1 MAIKNFC
8 YCIGGTGTRVAEV
21 AGHLCAMNMVGKQD
35 ITFIIVDKDTACG
48 GTKKAKDLLDTVTAL
63 SDINKHPDTA
73 LIRSGNKENEFCK
86 SLLEVES
93 WDFSDVM
100 TSLSKAS
107 DGGSSLAASLTESD
121 EDKILLSAF
130 YSYSEQRRNT
140 SQGFYGHPSIGAL
153 VFKHMIQKGKWE
165 NTDPQ
170 NFTVKPND
178 VAAPVKNFLSQN
190 AANVARIFIIG
201 SVFGGTGASVF
212 SNLAH
217 HIRNSV
223 PDDYSNRTFI
233 SGVLL
238 LPYFS
243 FESNNGDLIDPKE
256 FYSKSKVALEQY
268 HNDKN
273 LMRKNG
279 QGSFDSLYLCGQDPL
294 HFTARKYSH
303 GGKGQENYFDFVD
316 VAAAYA
322 MTNFFNARINNS
334 NGKFNLDPAYRCG
347 MYEFDYSTTTDDV
360 IPQVNLEHIPED
372 LVNSLKGMSVFV
384 AHFIT
389 KVYLSLL
396 KDDPSNSHILNR
408 LFTKDELVTYANSQK
423 SEDVKKIADRVFGYC
438 CSFVNFMVDLTHNG
452 CDHTDKLIGKSY
464 ENEYAIFNRDYFDKL
479 KLIIEQIKKGNYDSA
494 LDASNDTIA
503 RKKPSKTIFNPHP
516 KHSEYKGS
524 EITGLHVQ
532 DVDDH
537 LKRLFDGNNKADNYK
552 NNNIEVNKRVGD
564 FVHEAFIYC
573 YKNA

>member
-1 MAIKNFC
+1 MAFKNFC

-21 AGHLCAMNMVGKQD
+21 AGHLCAMNMVGEQD
-35 ITFIIVDKDTACG
+35 ITFIIVDKDAECG

-63 SDINKHPDTA
+63 SDVSKHSDTA
-73 LIRSGNKENEFCK
+73 LVRSGNNKKEFCK

-93 WDFSDVM
+93 WDFSEVM
-100 TSLSKAS
+100 KDLSSAT
-107 DGGSSLAASLTESD
+107 DGGSALNVSLTESD
-121 EDKILLSAF
+121 EDKVLLSAF
-130 YSYSEQRRNT
+130 YSYSEQKRDT

-153 VFKHMIQKGKWE
+153 VFKHMAQKGNWKNMTPE
-165 NTDPQ
+165 
-170 NFTVKPND
+170 NFTVNSND
-178 VAAPVKNFLSQN
+178 VAAPIKNFLSQN
-190 AANVARIFIIG
+190 ANNVAKIFIIG
-201 SVFGGTGASVF
+201 SIFGGTGASIF

-223 PDDYSNRTFI
+223 PSDYSNRTFI

-238 LPYFS
+238 LPYFA
-243 FESNNGDLIDPKE
+243 FASNSGDLIDPKE
-256 FYSKSKVALEQY
+256 FYAKSKVALEQY

-294 HFTARKYSH
+294 HFTARNYAH
-303 GGKGQENYFDFVD
+303 GGKGQKNYFDFVD

-322 MTNFFNARINNS
+322 MTSFFNVKINNG
-334 NGKFNLDPAYRCG
+334 NGTFNLDPTYKHG
-347 MYEFDYSTTTDDV
+347 MYEFVYDSNAGAT
-360 IPQVNLEHIPED
+360 IPQVNLEHIPTD
-372 LVNSLKGMSVFV
+372 LVNSLKGMTVFC

-396 KDDPSNSHILNR
+396 KDNPSNSNMLNR
-408 LFTKDELVTYANSQK
+408 LFTRDELENYENSQK
-423 SEDVKKIADRVFGYC
+423 SQEVKIIADRVFGYC
-438 CSFVNFMVDLTHNG
+438 CSFVDFMVDLTHNG
-452 CDHTDKLIGKSY
+452 CDHTDPPIGKSY
-464 ENEYAIFNRDYFDKL
+464 ENEYALFNKDYFDKL

-503 RKKPSKTIFNPHP
+503 RKRPRPTLFDPHP
-516 KHSEYKGS
+516 KHSEYKGPG
-524 EITGLHVQ
+524 ITGLHVQ
-532 DVDDH
+532 DVDEH
-537 LKRLFDGNNKADNYK
+537 LKSLFDKDHRADNYK

-573 YKNA
+573 YNNA